1 MAYLPGL
8 TMSSLPAFSMASL
21 PTLLTTFVAT
31 SLSYG
36 AYKLLLFLYSQWTS
50 PLHVLPG
57 PPNVSLILG
66 HVKAIMKAVCVS
78 GLFDL
83 LLSLIQTSLQE
94 NSVLHEKWVNEYGS
108 TLTYNVLFGVRFIG
122 NIYSDFLAY
131 PRLCSR

>member
-57 PPNVSLILG
+57 PPNVSLIFG

-83 LLSLIQTSLQE
+83 LLSLIQTFIAGKFGLAR
-94 NSVLHEKWVNEYGS
+94 KMGKRIWVNPHIQRPLWSKVYWK
-108 TLTYNVLFGVRFIG
+108 T
-122 NIYSDFLAY
+122 YSDILAY